1 VPPEATRLSCA
12 SCGNCNAPLTGPY
25 CAQCGQHAHQS
36 ARSLSVVLHDGWDLL
51 THLDGRFWSTL
62 RRLLSQPGQLTLDYF
77 ADRRARYVSP
87 FRLYFVLSI
96 AFFALT
102 AANSNLT
109 SKSAAD
115 GHAALTPA
123 DVTDLQHELHQAA
136 PAIAEQ
142 VTATDAGMDM
152 DLDANDC
159 AKIELRWPWLQGRL
173 RGACQREIADHG
185 RSAAHAFGSYVP
197 RMMFVFL
204 PLMALIMVPLY
215 RTPRRYYVEHL
226 VFFLHAHAALF
237 LVMIGDM
244 LLGMAARSLPYLS
257 GVATAGDGA
266 AACYAV
272 WYVYRAMRRYYGN
285 RRALTLAK
293 LAVVGIAYQIFL
305 AIMVGATLLLSAL
318 AA

>member
-1 VPPEATRLSCA
+1 
-12 SCGNCNAPLTGPY
+12 LTGPY

-96 AFFALT
+96 AFFALA

-109 SKSAAD
+109 SKSTAD
-115 GHAALTPA
+115 GHAALTAA
-123 DVTDLQHELHQAA
+123 DVTDLQRELHQAA
-136 PAIAEQ
+136 PAIAEHG
-142 VTATDAGMDM
+142 TATDAGMDV

-173 RGACQREIADHG
+173 RGACQREIADNG

-197 RMMFVFL
+197 KMMFVFL

-215 RTPRRYYVEHL
+215 RAPRRYYVEHL
-226 VFFLHAHAALF
+226 VFFLHSHAALF
-237 LVMIGDM
+237 VVMIGDM

-257 GVATAGDGA
+257 GVATAGDVT
-266 AACYAV
+266 AACYAI

-285 RRALTLAK
+285 QRALTLAK

>member
-1 VPPEATRLSCA
+1 MNRAR
-12 SCGNCNAPLTGPY
+12 CGNCNAPLTGPY
-25 CAQCGQHAHQS
+25 CAQCGQHAHRS
-36 ARSLSVVLHDGWDLL
+36 ARSLSVVLHDGWALL

-62 RRLLSQPGQLTLDYF
+62 RRLLSQPGQLTVDYF

-96 AFFALT
+96 AFFALA
-102 AANSNLT
+102 AANSNLN
-109 SKSAAD
+109 SKSAAN
-115 GHAALTPA
+115 GQRALTPA
-123 DVTDLQHELHQAA
+123 DLTDLQRELHQAV
-136 PAIAEQ
+136 PAVAEH
-142 VTATDAGMDM
+142 VTATDEGMDVN
-152 DLDANDC
+152 LDANDC

-173 RGACQREIADHG
+173 RSACQREIADNG
-185 RSAAHAFGSYVP
+185 KSLAHAFGSYVP
-197 RMMFVFL
+197 KMMFVFL

-226 VFFLHAHAALF
+226 VFFLHTHAALF

-257 GVATAGDGA
+257 GVATAGDVA
-266 AACYAV
+266 ATCYAV
-272 WYVYRAMRRYYGN
+272 WCVYRAMRRYYGD
-285 RRALTLAK
+285 RRVLTLAK